1 MAHEHGSRHGADAA
15 GDGSDGLHH
24 RLCLAKADVTA
35 EFAFLVDM
43 DAHIH
48 DDLTG
53 PQMLCADEAHP
64 AHGHHHNIGLTAD
77 FQQVLGAGVAEG
89 DGGVFP
95 VQHHGCGLAHHEAA
109 AHDDGPPA
117 GEGNVVE
124 FQNFKTGLRRAGRVA
139 DGSVGEDTGQRAV
152 GDAVNV
158 LFGRER
164 GADGPVI
171 KLFGQGAEEQTAVDG
186 GVCVDAGN
194 DAQQLFLRSVGGQK
208 ELLHLDAHLRTAGH
222 DAFLVGEVIGARTH
236 PHDGQ
241 RGDNA
246 LFPQCGAAG
255 GICFVHGGHDGR
267 ALQDGRHIRSLSLHQ
282 ARRRL
287 ATDW

>member
-35 EFAFLVDM
+35 EPAFLVDM

-53 PQMLCADEAHP
+53 PQMLCADEAHL

-77 FQQVLGAGVAEG
+77 IGQVLGAGIAEG

-95 VQHHGCGLAHHEAA
+95 IQHHGCGLANHEAA
-109 AHDDGPPA
+109 AHDDGPLA

-124 FQNFKTGLRRAGRVA
+124 FQDLKTGLRRAGRVA
-139 DGSVGEDTGQRAV
+139 DGSVGEDAGQRAV

-158 LFGRER
+158 LFGREC

-171 KLFGQGAEEQTAVDG
+171 KLFGQGA
-186 GVCVDAGN
+186 
-194 DAQQLFLRSVGGQK
+194 
-208 ELLHLDAHLRTAGH
+208 
-222 DAFLVGEVIGARTH
+222 
-236 PHDGQ
+236 
-241 RGDNA
+241 
-246 LFPQCGAAG
+246 
-255 GICFVHGGHDGR
+255 GR
-267 ALQDGRHIRSLSLHQ
+267 ADSRGW
-282 ARRRL
+282 RRL
-287 ATDW
+287 R

>member
-1 MAHEHGSRHGADAA
+1 
-15 GDGSDGLHH
+15 
-24 RLCLAKADVTA
+24 
-35 EFAFLVDM
+35 M

-53 PQMLCADEAHP
+53 PQMFCTDKAHL

-77 FQQVLGAGVAEG
+77 IGQVLGAGVAEG

-124 FQNFKTGLRRAGRVA
+124 FQDLKTGLRRAGRVA

-158 LFGRER
+158 LFGREC

-208 ELLHLDAHLRTAGH
+208 ELLHLDAHFRTAGH

-236 PHDGQ
+236 PDDGQ

-267 ALQDGRHIRSLSLHQ
+267 TLQNGRHIRSLSLHQ